1 MAIAITPINAAF
13 GAVVTNVALADLDG
27 ATWDKIHAAFLTY
40 GVLVFPGQHLDDSA
54 QGRFAGRFGEL
65 EQMSPK
71 GETPTFPVANI
82 KADGT
87 LASEADEQYRI
98 LKGNEGWHTDSTYMP
113 LASKAAMLSAVV
125 IPSRGGETEFADMR
139 AAWDALEPARQR
151 QLQGLSA
158 YHSFYY
164 SQARQG
170 FIHNTDHLYGF
181 HDKGAP
187 LRPIVKVHPETG
199 RKSIYTGRHAHNIP
213 GMTPE
218 ASQSFLDELLDWAC
232 RPPRTYKHT
241 WSVGDL
247 VVWDNRCLMHRAC
260 PYDESQPRH
269 LRGSRISGE
278 PASELAPTFKD
289 SRATAF
295 NPSASNKS
303 ALVSGR

>member
-71 GETPTFPVANI
+71 GETPTFQVANI

-151 QLQGLSA
+151 QL
-158 YHSFYY
+158 
-164 SQARQG
+164 
-170 FIHNTDHLYGF
+170 
-181 HDKGAP
+181 
-187 LRPIVKVHPETG
+187 
-199 RKSIYTGRHAHNIP
+199 
-213 GMTPE
+213 
-218 ASQSFLDELLDWAC
+218 
-232 RPPRTYKHT
+232 
-241 WSVGDL
+241 
-247 VVWDNRCLMHRAC
+247 
-260 PYDESQPRH
+260 
-269 LRGSRISGE
+269 
-278 PASELAPTFKD
+278 
-289 SRATAF
+289 
-295 NPSASNKS
+295 
-303 ALVSGR
+303 